1 MVFLGPEVELL
12 RPSSLEG
19 YYDQGCLLIG
29 RNFYLAKIDA
39 PCKRISAWPIS
50 KYCPEKKNI
59 CCQEYRRARRG
70 GGTWKALQGRYFP
83 GNHLGLPSRPSGH
96 LKGTLTTK
104 SPTPPT
110 RYTSSWSISVI
121 LLSLLLISQNLVCL
135 RHLSIHG
142 LHQRKVGKILY
153 LLKLF
158 GSIRVVFI
166 GVRVIFLGELVIRL
180 LYLLLTRIPDVVCDA
195 LRCIKIEQLF
205 EILTWTH
212 PMWNK
217 SQVLEA
223 Y

>member
-96 LKGTLTTK
+96 LKGTLTNQIVNSTNPTYLQLIHK
-104 SPTPPT
+104 CHTAVASPHLPESRMPPTPINSRSSSEKGWQNSVPLET
-110 RYTSSWSISVI
+110 FWKHSGRFYWSPGDISWRVGNKTS
-121 LLSLLLISQNLVCL
+121 LSPSDSHPW
-135 RHLSIHG
+135 RG
-142 LHQRKVGKILY
+142 M
-153 LLKLF
+153 
-158 GSIRVVFI
+158 
-166 GVRVIFLGELVIRL
+166 
-180 LYLLLTRIPDVVCDA
+180 
-195 LRCIKIEQLF
+195 RCIEVHQDRAVI
-205 EILTWTH
+205 
-212 PMWNK
+212 WN
-217 SQVLEA
+217 SYLDTPNVE
-223 Y
+223 